1 MDDFG
6 VPPNLGNLHMRKNMY
21 LGQLKVFGSRFASG
35 SAGERGHAVDST
47 GRLAAEATSW
57 KQTVYPPEI

>member
-6 VPPNLGNLHMRKNMY
+6 VPPNLGNLHMRKSMY

-47 GRLAAEATSW
+47 GRQQ
-57 KQTVYPPEI
+57 KQRLGTVYPPEI